1 MANLERNV
9 YPEVYD
15 WEDFDEYVAGAY
27 WLANDLASLL
37 TQGQLAYYA
46 DMIDR
51 ELQLEERSRLISQTL
66 NSQSGLT
73 YDQVKRAWQTIY
85 KVWSIRHFE

>member
-1 MANLERNV
+1 
-9 YPEVYD
+9 
-15 WEDFDEYVAGAY
+15 
-27 WLANDLASLL
+27 
-37 TQGQLAYYA
+37 
-46 DMIDR
+46 MIDR
-51 ELQLEERSRLISQTL
+51 ELQLEEKSRLISQTL